1 MDIRKLSL
9 TTQAR
14 AKELLSQLATQTI
27 QEGRLEDS
35 ILLVSWLKEA
45 GETEETEE
53 PEEVEEE
60 EPEPETV
67 TDYSPFTREGRFTQE
82 EVDIAA
88 ELIISIFNSGVAYYQ
103 AIGGRDVVEISSY
116 HLCECFRKLC
126 DDLSPGYAELEAG
139 SYPRWQ
145 GLFKRAVDVL
155 IKQGTIYKISHK
167 MYGKKYYEEA
177 GTKPVQESVGDDHKV
192 VTPEQ
197 KEVFPSE
204 LFSVPYSNGSRIV
217 VNPS

>member
-9 TTQAR
+9 TTQAQV
-14 AKELLSQLATQTI
+14 KELLSQLATQTI
-27 QEGRLEDS
+27 QEGRFEDS

-45 GETEETEE
+45 GETEKTEE

-60 EPEPETV
+60 QPEPETV

-88 ELIISIFNSGVAYYQ
+88 CYIISIFNSGVAYYQ

-126 DDLSPGYAELEAG
+126 ADLSPGYTELEAG

-167 MYGKKYYEEA
+167 MYGKKYYEDVPE
-177 GTKPVQESVGDDHKV
+177 PVQESADEAHEV
-192 VTPEQ
+192 VTPPQE
-197 KEVFPSE
+197 EVFPSE